1 MGYYFKCSKSVKIR
15 QNIEASYITL
25 WKSDLIE
32 QKNFERLVLFRNRA
46 IIEIIETP

>member
-15 QNIEASYITL
+15 KNLEASYITL
-25 WKSDLIE
+25 WKSDLNE
-32 QKNFERLVLFRNRA
+32 QKNFERLVLFKNRA